1 MKRISPRYP
10 YPQRASRGKDEKF
23 NRPAGRGS
31 WSVLGERGELFNGSR
46 AWYRDGKIAVPYPNV
61 PHRWAGLYDRSWRES
76 HRVGKSRP
84 GRRQRRGQSKPM
96 GRGKR

>member
-1 MKRISPRYP
+1 MKRIGPRWPEPVQYA
-10 YPQRASRGKDEKF
+10 RRKF
-23 NRPAGRGS
+23 MKRMRPPGHGA
-31 WSVLGERGELFNGSR
+31 WPALGERGEYSKHAPGR
-46 AWYRDGKIAVPYPNV
+46 PR
-61 PHRWAGLYDRSWRES
+61 RWAGLYDRSWRES